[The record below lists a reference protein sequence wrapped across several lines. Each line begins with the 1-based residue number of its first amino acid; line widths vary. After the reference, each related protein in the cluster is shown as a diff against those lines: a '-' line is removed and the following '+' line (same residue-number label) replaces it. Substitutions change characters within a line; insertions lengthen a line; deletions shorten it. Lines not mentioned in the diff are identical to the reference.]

1 MNDNF
6 NTGFEVVDF
15 CKQSA
20 KGSRMNNYNAAIHYD
35 PAAKTNANSITLN
48 MEITRQLNQ
57 KQLTNVLI
65 IRNSYTGELT
75 LVFNNEG
82 NGAKFSIGNIKNNAS
97 INNSGVVKYIIQ
109 NLGYDISD
117 KVNER
122 INIGEN
128 KALDEEYM
136 AFTISRQK

>member
-35 PAAKTNANSITLN
+35 PAAKTNAYSITLN